1 MVSWT
6 SRSTWIRNVR
16 LAPDEQIE
24 VFRIVQEGLGNA
36 RRHAGAR
43 HVEVAITQ
51 RTAGESSSS
60 RTTGSAST
68 RRTCRIGQGIAN
80 MRLRAEAIEGEL
92 TLRSHPGRGTAI
104 EVVLRP
110 A

>member
-1 MVSWT
+1 M
-6 SRSTWIRNVR
+6 R

-43 HVEVAITQ
+43 HVEVSIAQ
-51 RTAGESSSS
+51 RTG
-60 RTTGSAST
+60 
-68 RRTCRIGQGIAN
+68 RRVVLVSDDGVGFDETDVPNGQGIAN

-92 TLRSHPGRGTAI
+92 TLRSHSGRGTAI